1 MKYTEPRTQ
10 PETFPSPNE
19 GQKVMPKV
27 IESDDIQGEKSD
39 EAGVDIDKEKIKTY
53 PKSTPPELY

>member
-19 GQKVMPKV
+19 GQKVMPKAPETDV
-27 IESDDIQGEKSD
+27 IPGEVDSDSE
-39 EAGVDIDKEKIKTY
+39 VDLDKEKVKTY
-53 PKSTPPELY
+53 PKSIPPERY